1 VARVRLTNGDRLFL
15 IQLYRKVTYYRWRQ
29 EFWRTVGPQHVF
41 IDTDSIRMGDDWP
54 ERIDNALASATILI
68 PVIGPNWLKIAD
80 DYGRRRLDRAD
91 DWVCNGVLLTRTGKG
106 LLPRPR

>member
-1 VARVRLTNGDRLFL
+1 MSNAPEPLVFISYRQADSSAAARWLGDSIR
-15 IQLYRKVTYYRWRQ
+15 
-29 EFWRTVGPQHVF
+29 RTVGPQHVF

-80 DYGRRRLDRAD
+80 DYGRRRLDTAD